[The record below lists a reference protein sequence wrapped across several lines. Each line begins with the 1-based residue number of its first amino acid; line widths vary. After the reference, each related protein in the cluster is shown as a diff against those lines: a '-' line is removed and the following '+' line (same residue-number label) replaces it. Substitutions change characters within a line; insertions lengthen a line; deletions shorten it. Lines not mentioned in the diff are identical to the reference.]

1 LKAVKLFEEFI
12 NEGFYDKG
20 ILKAFFMA
28 GGPGSGKSYVSG
40 ELFGFDEN
48 SISSLSGSTG
58 LKLINSDK
66 SFEKFAEE
74 AGFELD
80 QIADIKSDPSRW
92 EELMSIR
99 DKAKKLTSNQQRN
112 YINGRLGMVIDGTG
126 KDFSK
131 IETSRRLLSDL
142 GYDTYMIFVNTSL
155 EVALERNKSRKR
167 QLPDE
172 LVTDMWNEVQQNIG
186 KFQNLFGGD
195 KMIIVDNSVANSNV
209 LPRVEKEVMKR
220 INQSV
225 QNPEGKWWLRFN
237 LRISLLIDQ
246 CNC

>member
-40 ELFGFDEN
+40 ELFGFDED

-80 QIADIKSDPSRW
+80 QIADIKNDPSRW
-92 EELMSIR
+92 EELMAIR

-126 KDFSK
+126 KDFAK

-237 LRISLLIDQ
+237 DPKNKSINRPM
-246 CNC
+246 

>member
-1 LKAVKLFEEFI
+1 LKPVKLFEEFI

-28 GGPGSGKSYVSG
+28 GGPGAGKSYVSG
-40 ELFGFDEN
+40 ELFGFDEE
-48 SISSLSGSTG
+48 SISTLSGSTG

-66 SFEKFAEE
+66 AFEKFAEE

-80 QIADIKSDPSRW
+80 QIADIKNDPSRW
-92 EELMSIR
+92 EELMALR
-99 DKAKKLTSNQQRN
+99 DQAKKISSNQQRN

-126 KDFSK
+126 KDFAK
-131 IETSRRLLSDL
+131 IETSRRLISDL

-155 EVALERNKSRKR
+155 DVALERNSKRKR

-172 LVTDMWNEVQQNIG
+172 LVTKMWNEVQQNIG

-195 KMIIVDNSVANSNV
+195 KMIIIDNSVSGSSEI
-209 LPRVEKEVMKR
+209 PRVEKEIMKR
-220 INQSV
+220 INQPV
-225 QNPEGKWWLRFN
+225 QNPEGKWWLKFN
-237 LRISLLIDQ
+237 DPKNKSINRPM
-246 CNC
+246 

>member
-1 LKAVKLFEEFI
+1 MKAVKLFEEFI

-220 INQSV
+220 ISQFRILKVN
-225 QNPEGKWWLRFN
+225 GGYDLMT

>member
-1 LKAVKLFEEFI
+1 MKAVKLFEEFI

-40 ELFGFDEN
+40 ELFGFDED

-80 QIADIKSDPSRW
+80 QIADIKNDPSRW
-92 EELMSIR
+92 EELMAIR
-99 DKAKKLTSNQQRN
+99 DRAKKLASNQQRN

-126 KDFSK
+126 KDFGK
-131 IETSRRLLSDL
+131 IQASRKLLSDL

-155 EVALERNKSRKR
+155 EVALERNRSRKR
-167 QLPDE
+167 QLPEE
-172 LVTDMWNEVQQNIG
+172 LVTEMWNEVQQNIG
-186 KFQNLFGGD
+186 KFQSLFGGD
-195 KMIIVDNSVANSNV
+195 KMIIVDNSVANANV

-220 INQSV
+220 INQPV

-237 LRISLLIDQ
+237 DPKNKSINRPM
-246 CNC
+246 

>member
-40 ELFGFDEN
+40 ELFGFDED

-92 EELMSIR
+92 EELMAIR

-126 KDFSK
+126 KDFAK

-220 INQSV
+220 INQQV

-237 LRISLLIDQ
+237 DPKNKSINRPM
-246 CNC
+246 

>member
-1 LKAVKLFEEFI
+1 MKAVKLFEEFI

-40 ELFGFDEN
+40 ELFGFDED

-80 QIADIKSDPSRW
+80 QIADIKNDPSRW
-92 EELMSIR
+92 EELMAIR

-126 KDFSK
+126 KDFAK

-209 LPRVEKEVMKR
+209 LPKVEKEVMKR
-220 INQSV
+220 LNQTI

-237 LRISLLIDQ
+237 DPKNKSINRPM
-246 CNC
+246 

>member
-1 LKAVKLFEEFI
+1 MKPVKLFEEFI

-40 ELFGFDEN
+40 ELFGFDED

-80 QIADIKSDPSRW
+80 QIADIKNDPSRW
-92 EELMSIR
+92 EELMAIR

-126 KDFSK
+126 KDFAK

-195 KMIIVDNSVANSNV
+195 KMIIVDNSVTNSNV

-237 LRISLLIDQ
+237 DPKNKSINRPM
-246 CNC
+246 

>member
-1 LKAVKLFEEFI
+1 MKAVKLFEEFI

-40 ELFGFDEN
+40 ELFGFDED

-80 QIADIKSDPSRW
+80 QIADIKNDPSRW
-92 EELMSIR
+92 EELMAIR

-126 KDFSK
+126 KDFAK

-237 LRISLLIDQ
+237 DPKNKSINRPM
-246 CNC
+246 

>member
-1 LKAVKLFEEFI
+1 MKAVKLFEEFI

-40 ELFGFDEN
+40 ELFGFDED

-80 QIADIKSDPSRW
+80 QIADIKNDPSRW
-92 EELMSIR
+92 EELMAIR

-126 KDFSK
+126 KDFAK

-220 INQSV
+220 INQQV

-237 LRISLLIDQ
+237 DPKNKSINRPM
-246 CNC
+246 

>member
-1 LKAVKLFEEFI
+1 MKTVKLFEEFI

-40 ELFGFDEN
+40 ELFGFDEA
-48 SISSLSGSTG
+48 SVSSLSGSTG
-58 LKLINSDK
+58 LKLINNDK
-66 SFEKFAEE
+66 AFELLAHE

-80 QIADIKSDPSRW
+80 QLDSIKKDPEKW
-92 EELMSIR
+92 NELMNTR
-99 DKAKKLTSNQQRN
+99 DRAKKLTNIQQRN
-112 YINGRLGMVIDGTG
+112 YIGGRLGMVIDGTG
-126 KDFSK
+126 KDFGK
-131 IETSRRLLSDL
+131 IQTARELLKDL

-172 LVTDMWNEVQQNIG
+172 MVKQMWEEVQNNIG

-195 KMIIVDNSVANSNV
+195 RMLIVDNSESNTGT
-209 LPRVEKEVMKR
+209 LPKVEKEVIKR
-220 INQSV
+220 INQPV
-225 QNPEGKWWLRFN
+225 QNPECKWWLKFN
-237 LRISLLIDQ
+237 DPKNKNINQPS
-246 CNC
+246 

>member
-220 INQSV
+220 ISQFRILKVN
-225 QNPEGKWWLRFN
+225 GGYDLMT